1 MEEKPFI
8 ENGNVA
14 TAGGCL
20 AAQYIVG
27 WVIEKKADRGWKDLV
42 LKSIQPVG
50 EGLSYADATELEK
63 LYEAVSASTV

>member
-8 ENGNVA
+8 ANGNVA

-27 WVIEKKADRGWKDLV
+27 WVIEKKTDIAWKDLV

-50 EGLSYADATELEK
+50 EGLSFGDATELEK
-63 LYEAVSASTV
+63 LYEAIPAAV